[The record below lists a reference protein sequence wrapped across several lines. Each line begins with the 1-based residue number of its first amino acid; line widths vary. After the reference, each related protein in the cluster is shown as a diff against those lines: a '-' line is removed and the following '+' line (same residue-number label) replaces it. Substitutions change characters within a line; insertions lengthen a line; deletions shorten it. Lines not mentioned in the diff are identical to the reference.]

1 MESAVQLPQYIFFDL
16 SGSHLRCFCPPAPV
30 MEHTGVPYD
39 SQVVG
44 LQALH
49 RTRLSRAGGS
59 STIVSARPANQVD
72 KAMGLCDR
80 AAQIGDDDDDPDT
93 VSDAGTSG
101 VGVVDEEE
109 TAGDDEEDEVASLDE
124 LFCDERFVRKID
136 ALAQL
141 VGMDGAACQPAAV
154 LGEVVRLIQE
164 TERKNGRCVCASGA
178 VRS

>member
-1 MESAVQLPQYIFFDL
+1 MVLY
-16 SGSHLRCFCPPAPV
+16 
-30 MEHTGVPYD
+30 
-39 SQVVG
+39 
-44 LQALH
+44 
-49 RTRLSRAGGS
+49 
-59 STIVSARPANQVD
+59 
-72 KAMGLCDR
+72 DR

-109 TAGDDEEDEVASLDE
+109 TAGDEEDEVASLDE